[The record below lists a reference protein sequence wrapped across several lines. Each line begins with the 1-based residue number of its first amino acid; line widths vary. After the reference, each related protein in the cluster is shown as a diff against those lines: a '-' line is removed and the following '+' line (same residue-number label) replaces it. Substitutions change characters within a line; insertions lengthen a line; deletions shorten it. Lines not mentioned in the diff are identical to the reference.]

1 MCSQVNRPSTKQ
13 ICLLQKV
20 TKVFTHVF
28 AMLLK
33 QRYLCCVCVTYLLA
47 QPKLDCYNCQ
57 QLAFS
62 LAVRL
67 LSLHLRTLA
76 VTLYTV

>member
-1 MCSQVNRPSTKQ
+1 MCSQVSSKAD
-13 ICLLQKV
+13 LLV
-20 TKVFTHVF
+20 TSKIFTRVF

-33 QRYLCCVCVTYLLA
+33 QRYLCCGCVTYLLA
-47 QPKLDCYNCQ
+47 QPRLDSYNCQ

-62 LAVRL
+62 LSVRL
-67 LSLHLRTLA
+67 LILHLRTLA

>member
-1 MCSQVNRPSTKQ
+1 
-13 ICLLQKV
+13 
-20 TKVFTHVF
+20 
-28 AMLLK
+28 MLLK
-33 QRYLCCVCVTYLLA
+33 QRYLCCVYVTYLLA
-47 QPKLDCYNCQ
+47 HPELDSYNCQ

-67 LSLHLRTLA
+67 FILHLRTLA